1 MSLTHARRFRFH
13 ALVCLV
19 FLGFGALFWKLV
31 QLHAIDGPRL
41 RAHAIEARREVTKH
55 PSRRGE
61 IRDRQGNLLAASD
74 TVWDV
79 GIDPQ
84 CVLPEDRGR
93 AVAIAKLL
101 SISPSKV
108 VTAMSESSHWR
119 EPTTPDGV
127 RREVRWIVLSKEVN
141 ETTKRAI
148 EALRIKALY
157 CEEKFRRTYP
167 QGSLAAHVVGYINQD
182 GDAVSGV
189 EKSFHDL
196 LHGQDGWIESE
207 RDGRRREVVAR
218 RLRDVPAVNGQTIE
232 LTIDSVIQSFC
243 EQELSEV
250 VAAYQPKGAVVIV
263 SEPRTGK
270 ILALACSPTFD
281 LNRYSDRKA
290 SPLDSQRN
298 RALADLYEPGSV
310 FKIVT
315 IAGALQAGII
325 TRRSVFNCASDVVPY
340 RGRMVSM
347 PADSHHMGS
356 AEISRIVTES
366 SNRGTV
372 QVGMRYAELL
382 GEARYFELIH
392 AFGFGDETG
401 IACNGGE
408 VRGLLSPVSRWDGL
422 TISRLP
428 MGHSISV
435 TPIQMHMA
443 MSAIAADGL
452 LMRPLI
458 VGRVLNPDGSV
469 SVEYGP
475 RIHSRAVSA
484 GAAHELADLLR
495 AVCSK
500 EGTAPDAAI
509 PGYDVAGKTGTTQKL
524 VDGRYSTTKHVASFS
539 GFFPASNPR
548 IAITVVVDEPNMP
561 GVAYGGK
568 VSAPIFR
575 RIAERC
581 IKRLEIPPVST
592 APGRSFAER

>member
-19 FLGFGALFWKLV
+19 LLGFGALLWKLV

-41 RAHAIEARREVTKH
+41 RAHAIEARREVTQR

-79 GIDPQ
+79 GIDPH

-93 AVAIAKLL
+93 AMQIAKLL
-101 SISPSKV
+101 NIAPSKV
-108 VTAMSESSHWR
+108 VMAMSESSLWR
-119 EPTTPDGV
+119 EPTTPEGT

-141 ETTKRAI
+141 ETIKRAV
-148 EALRIKALY
+148 EALHIKALY

-189 EKSFHDL
+189 EKSFDDL
-196 LHGQDGWIESE
+196 LHGQDGWVESE

-315 IAGALQAGII
+315 ISGALQAGMI
-325 TRRSVFNCASDVVPY
+325 TRHSVFNCSSDVIPY

-356 AEISRIVTES
+356 ADISRIVAES

-372 QVGMRYAELL
+372 QVGMRYAEAL

-392 AFGFGDETG
+392 AFGFGAETG

-458 VGRVLNPDGSV
+458 VGRVLNPDGSI

-475 RIHSRAVSA
+475 RIHGRAVSA

-524 VDGRYSTTKHVASFS
+524 IDGHYSTTKHVASFS

-592 APGRSFAER
+592 APSRSFAER

>member
-1 MSLTHARRFRFH
+1 
-13 ALVCLV
+13 
-19 FLGFGALFWKLV
+19 
-31 QLHAIDGPRL
+31 
-41 RAHAIEARREVTKH
+41 
-55 PSRRGE
+55 
-61 IRDRQGNLLAASD
+61 
-74 TVWDV
+74 
-79 GIDPQ
+79 
-84 CVLPEDRGR
+84 
-93 AVAIAKLL
+93 
-101 SISPSKV
+101 
-108 VTAMSESSHWR
+108 
-119 EPTTPDGV
+119 
-127 RREVRWIVLSKEVN
+127 
-141 ETTKRAI
+141 
-148 EALRIKALY
+148 
-157 CEEKFRRTYP
+157 
-167 QGSLAAHVVGYINQD
+167 
-182 GDAVSGV
+182 
-189 EKSFHDL
+189 
-196 LHGQDGWIESE
+196 
-207 RDGRRREVVAR
+207 
-218 RLRDVPAVNGQTIE
+218 
-232 LTIDSVIQSFC
+232 
-243 EQELSEV
+243 
-250 VAAYQPKGAVVIV
+250 
-263 SEPRTGK
+263 
-270 ILALACSPTFD
+270 
-281 LNRYSDRKA
+281 
-290 SPLDSQRN
+290 
-298 RALADLYEPGSV
+298 
-310 FKIVT
+310 
-315 IAGALQAGII
+315 
-325 TRRSVFNCASDVVPY
+325 
-340 RGRMVSM
+340 
-347 PADSHHMGS
+347 MGS
-356 AEISRIVTES
+356 ADISRIVSES

-372 QVGMRYAELL
+372 QVGMRYAESL

-443 MSAIAADGL
+443 MSSIAADGL

-458 VGRVLNPDGSV
+458 VGRVLNPDGSI
-469 SVEYGP
+469 SVEYSP
-475 RIHSRAVSA
+475 RIHGRAVSA

-592 APGRSFAER
+592 APTRSFAER